1 VDRLGIRGNQ
11 GFASEG
17 GVNSAARIALRGDP
31 YRPPMFEP
39 QNDIERMLLRASA
52 DPAARPGFALALMD
66 AEIFLVLISED
77 GPIVTGPDGKAVIPE
92 GTRLTLASVVRGED
106 KLLPFFTAPS
116 RARSWYKGEHIVAPE
131 RTRDLFGRFPDA
143 PYALNPGSDFAKD
156 FTPGEVQRMLAG
168 LFDEGPQTRTT
179 EPPEKVLLVHPGEIP
194 EDLVAALR
202 SELGAT
208 KSVRGAWL
216 MLAMRAGQPERS
228 WMLGVDHDG
237 SWDDVLAAIGR
248 AVAGDVLKGRILD
261 AKPLD
266 DGSLSSTL
274 RTGIPVIAVN
284 RGFLKKLFR

>member
-1 VDRLGIRGNQ
+1 
-11 GFASEG
+11 
-17 GVNSAARIALRGDP
+17 
-31 YRPPMFEP
+31 MFEP